1 MTEIERLRYF
11 RKKILNNLTQAD
23 FGSTIGLSA
32 TAIGQM
38 EAGARNIT
46 ERTRILLK
54 EKYNLNINWLQTGEG
69 TPIIEPDVFSLDE
82 YVKSKGMTEEELE
95 IVKCCLE
102 LDPAIRKTVI
112 EHFKEYFGV
121 SGPPIAATIEEKVE
135 GYRRELEAEVKGEVK
150 SLASRTESGA
160 ETGRV
165 G

>member
-1 MTEIERLRYF
+1 MTEAERLRYF
-11 RKKILNNLTQAD
+11 RKTVLHINQTDL
-23 FGSTIGLSA
+23 GSKIGLSQ
-32 TAIGQM
+32 TTVGQM
-38 EAGARNIT
+38 ENGQPIPH
-46 ERTRILLK
+46 RTYLLLE
-54 EKYNLNINWLQTGEG
+54 EKCSLNIHWLQTGEG
-69 TPIIEPDVFSLDE
+69 SPLIEPDVFSLDE

-102 LDPAIRKTVI
+102 LDPTIRKTVI

-121 SGPPIAATIEEKVE
+121 STPPIAATIEEKVE

-150 SLASRTESGA
+150 SLASRTENGA

>member
-11 RKKILNNLTQAD
+11 RKNILHMNQTELGTK
-23 FGSTIGLSA
+23 IGLSQ

-38 EAGARNIT
+38 EAGTRSIT
-46 ERTRILLK
+46 DRTYILLE
-54 EKYNLNINWLQTGEG
+54 EKYNLNIHWLQTGEG
-69 TPIIEPDVFSLDE
+69 SPIIEPDVFSLDE

-150 SLASRTESGA
+150 SLASRTENGA